1 MVACRRMYSYFR
13 KHGHATICMPAS
25 WRSSTGN
32 DLLDEIRALAG
43 TDRMTI
49 PPPLL
54 ELLAA
59 DVAPLQRALLPGPD
73 GSAAGCEDGDE
84 ELTEGAFRWELASD
98 GAANDKLAAGLRAF
112 AGDTARLVEVLRAHP
127 GWH

>member
-1 MVACRRMYSYFR
+1 M
-13 KHGHATICMPAS
+13 
-25 WRSSTGN
+25 
-32 DLLDEIRALAG
+32 LLQVRALAG

-54 ELLAA
+54 TQLAE
-59 DVAPLQRALLPGPD
+59 DTTPLPRVLHPGPD
-73 GSAAGCEDGDE
+73 GTAAECTDDCATM
-84 ELTEGAFRWELASD
+84 TEAGFRWALAND

-112 AGDTARLVEVLRAHP
+112 AGDTARLVEVLQGHA

>member
-1 MVACRRMYSYFR
+1 LYC
-13 KHGHATICMPAS
+13 
-25 WRSSTGN
+25 
-32 DLLDEIRALAG
+32 LLLLLLLLLLLQVRALAG

-54 ELLAA
+54 TQLAEDTSPLARLLS
-59 DVAPLQRALLPGPD
+59 PGPD
-73 GSAAGCEDGDE
+73 DTAAECIDSGEP
-84 ELTEGAFRWELASD
+84 LTESAFRWQLATD

-112 AGDTARLVEVLRAHP
+112 AGDTARLVDVLKAHG